1 MLLLKKSEDE
11 QAEIS
16 DALFYCPDSLNSDNK
31 KKVKVQTVQTDNSI
45 DEIIDL

>member
-31 KKVKVQTVQTDNSI
+31 KKVKVQTVQTDNLT
-45 DEIIDL
+45 IDL